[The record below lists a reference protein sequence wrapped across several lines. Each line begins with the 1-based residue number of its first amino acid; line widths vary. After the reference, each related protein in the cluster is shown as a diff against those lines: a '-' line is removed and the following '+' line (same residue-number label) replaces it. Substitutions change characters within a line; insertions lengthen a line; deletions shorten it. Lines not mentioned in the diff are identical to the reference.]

1 MSSGVAQTLTHGGAQ
16 RFAWPSG
23 RDRPHRAPG
32 RVSHAYG
39 LKRVVANGFNENGEI
54 VVPDCV
60 RGALRSLVGQIE
72 ALDEAIGAIDRELAA
87 SITADETA
95 KRLMTI
101 PGIGPV
107 TASAI
112 MATIEDAS
120 AFASGRE
127 FAAFLGLTPRQNS
140 TGGKTRLG
148 RITKIGRPLFAQ
160 ASGGGRLRDAAP
172 SPRS

>member
-1 MSSGVAQTLTHGGAQ
+1 MAA
-16 RFAWPSG
+16 
-23 RDRPHRAPG
+23 D
-32 RVSHAYG
+32 
-39 LKRVVANGFNENGEI
+39 GFNENGEI

-87 SITADETA
+87 SVKADETA

-101 PGIGPV
+101 TGVGPV

-112 MATIEDAS
+112 MATIQDAN

-148 RITKIGRPLFAQ
+148 ASQRWATAICASFWWWAPARRCAIAEAIATPCVYGRAGCST
-160 ASGGGRLRDAAP
+160 AR
-172 SPRS
+172 RSNTSSI